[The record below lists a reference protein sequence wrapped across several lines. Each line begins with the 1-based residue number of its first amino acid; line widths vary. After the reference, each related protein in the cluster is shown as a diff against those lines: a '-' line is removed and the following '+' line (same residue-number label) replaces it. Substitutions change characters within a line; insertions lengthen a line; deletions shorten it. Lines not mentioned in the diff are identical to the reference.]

1 MQRVSG
7 SAALPEGLRR
17 CISGFTRFRDREKWR
32 VSELTAPPQGQTW
45 RSTEG
50 TPLREGEKRRETG
63 RVGPIAGGNASPLRK
78 GHVRGYRRRSYF

>member
-7 SAALPEGLRR
+7 SAELPECLRG
-17 CISGFTRFRDREKWR
+17 CISEFTRLRDREKRR

-63 RVGPIAGGNASPLRK
+63 CVGPIAGGNAPPLRK
-78 GHVRGYRRRSYF
+78 GHVGGYRRRSYF

>member
-1 MQRVSG
+1 MRHVSG

-17 CISGFTRFRDREKWR
+17 CISGFTRLRDREKRR

-50 TPLREGEKRRETG
+50 TPLREGEKGRETG
-63 RVGPIAGGNASPLRK
+63 CVEPIAGENAPPLRK
-78 GHVRGYRRRSYF
+78 GHVGGYRRRSYF

>member
-7 SAALPEGLRR
+7 SAELPEGLRGF
-17 CISGFTRFRDREKWR
+17 ISGFTRLRDRKKRR

-50 TPLREGEKRRETG
+50 TPLREGETRRETG
-63 RVGPIAGGNASPLRK
+63 CVGPIAGENASPLRK
-78 GHVRGYRRRSYF
+78 GDVWGYRRRSYF